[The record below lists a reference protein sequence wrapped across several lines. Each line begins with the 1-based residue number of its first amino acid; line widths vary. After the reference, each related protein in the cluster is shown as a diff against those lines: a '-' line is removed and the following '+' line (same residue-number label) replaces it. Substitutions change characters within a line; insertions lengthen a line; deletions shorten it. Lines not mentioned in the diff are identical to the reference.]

1 MNKKQRKTIKQD
13 ADVWIELGLRSFARF
28 YALDIEDAIVI
39 ASNPDPVFAEMIE
52 QMNASLNEYEDLM
65 VKVKKMDVKEKPTRL
80 DILDL

>member
-52 QMNASLNEYEDLM
+52 QMNASLNEYEDFM
-65 VKVKKMDVKEKPTRL
+65 VKVKKMDVKEKPTRM

>member
-52 QMNASLNEYEDLM
+52 QMNASLNEYEDFM

>member
-52 QMNASLNEYEDLM
+52 QMNASLNEYEDFM
-65 VKVKKMDVKEKPTRL
+65 VKVRKMDVEEQLTRM